1 MTDEA
6 LQGPGRRTV
15 LRKGLL
21 AGLGTAMV
29 GIAAPVLA
37 GTGTARAYVS
47 GQGVQ
52 YSWAWCYKCEGLF
65 YSPFGSRSWCP
76 AGGRHGVTRS
86 YNYYLNYAN
95 NPYEGSQNGWAWC
108 DKCMGLFYGPNQ
120 GSSWCPA
127 GGRHD
132 GSRSYNY
139 LVGIETPFN
148 PPVDGVQSYWR
159 WCDKCMGLFYGPNQG
174 SSWCPAGGRHNG
186 SESDIYTISYDTNSI
201 ILGPQSRNSI
211 EQAMRR

>member
-37 GTGTARAYVS
+37 GTGTARAYVA

-65 YSPFGSRSWCP
+65 YSPFGS
-76 AGGRHGVTRS
+76 
-86 YNYYLNYAN
+86 
-95 NPYEGSQNGWAWC
+95 
-108 DKCMGLFYGPNQ
+108 
-120 GSSWCPA
+120 SSWCPA

-132 GSRSYNY
+132 GS
-139 LVGIETPFN
+139 
-148 PPVDGVQSYWR
+148 
-159 WCDKCMGLFYGPNQG
+159 
-174 SSWCPAGGRHNG
+174 
-186 SESDIYTISYDTNSI
+186 ESDVYTMLYDTSSI
-201 ILGPQSRNSI
+201 ILGRQSPNPIGQTR
-211 EQAMRR
+211 